1 MLELVH
7 ILSSSS
13 RAANKAKP
21 CARVFPA
28 HELHPQTLPSMCKSR
43 KSTTALQPG
52 SRRSTNTNPNRN
64 MTDSPRPPRT
74 RTLTSSSS
82 NCETSTSDV
91 PITESRSYVFENNEL
106 LEWSKTSSISSRA
119 SLANLKDTLPESPN
133 IYHFSEISAATANF
147 SAPRLSSSSWR
158 CRIRH
163 RDVVVSRRKFRQQ
176 IDLPELSRRLA
187 IICRSHHSSLVK
199 LLGASVSGAVI
210 LLVYEFVPG
219 ASLADCLRNRRN
231 PSFTDLV
238 TWTSR
243 MQIAS
248 DIAHG
253 LDYIHNFSGSDS
265 GSGSGSG
272 FVHNHIKSSSIVITE
287 DDLRAKI
294 CHFGS
299 SDLCGEAVGGAG
311 EESGGR
317 RVRIEGTRGY
327 MAPEFQ
333 VSGVA
338 TTKSDVYAFGVVV
351 LELLSGEEALKFEF
365 NDDGSYKR
373 MSVVD
378 TARVAAGEYGGV
390 RKWVDKRLRDSFP
403 VNVAER
409 MIRVGLDCVGN
420 DPNERPDMGRVSI
433 EVSKLY
439 LESKEWD
446 QKMGT
451 DIDLSVSLA
460 PR

>member
-1 MLELVH
+1 M
-7 ILSSSS
+7 
-13 RAANKAKP
+13 
-21 CARVFPA
+21 
-28 HELHPQTLPSMCKSR
+28 
-43 KSTTALQPG
+43 
-52 SRRSTNTNPNRN
+52 TN
-64 MTDSPRPPRT
+64 SPRPHRT
-74 RTLTSSSS
+74 QTLTSSSS
-82 NCETSTSDV
+82 NYDTSTSEV
-91 PITESRSYVFENNEL
+91 PVTESRSYVFENNNTNTNTNDL

-119 SLANLKDTLPESPN
+119 SLSSLKDTLPESPN

-158 CRIRH
+158 CLIRH
-163 RDVVVSRRKFRQQ
+163 RDVVVSRRNFRRQ

-210 LLVYEFVPG
+210 FLVYEFVPG
-219 ASLADCLRNRRN
+219 ASLSDCLRNRRN
-231 PSFTDLV
+231 PSYTDLV

-287 DDLRAKI
+287 DNLRAKI
-294 CHFGS
+294 CHFGL
-299 SDLCGEAVGGAG
+299 SDLCGEAVAG
-311 EESGGR
+311 DRGESGER

-338 TTKSDVYAFGVVV
+338 TKKTDVYAFGVVV
-351 LELLSGEEALKFEF
+351 LELLSGEEAVKFEF
-365 NDDGSYKR
+365 NDDGSYQR
-373 MSVVD
+373 TSVVD

-390 RKWVDKRLRDSFP
+390 RKWVDRRLRDSFP
-403 VNVAER
+403 LSVAER

-439 LESKEWD
+439 LESKDWD

-451 DIDLSVSLA
+451 DIDLTVSLA

>member
-1 MLELVH
+1 
-7 ILSSSS
+7 
-13 RAANKAKP
+13 
-21 CARVFPA
+21 
-28 HELHPQTLPSMCKSR
+28 MCKSR
-43 KSTTALQPG
+43 KSTDAVQPG
-52 SRRSTNTNPNRN
+52 SRRSSNTNSNRN
-64 MTDSPRPPRT
+64 MNNSPCPHPK

-82 NCETSTSDV
+82 NYETSTSDV
-91 PITESRSYVFENNEL
+91 PITESRSYVFENNND
-106 LEWSKTSSISSRA
+106 WSKASSISSRA
-119 SLANLKDTLPESPN
+119 SLSSLKDTLPESPN

-158 CRIRH
+158 CLIRH
-163 RDVVVSRRKFRQQ
+163 RDVVVSRRNFRQQ
-176 IDLPELSRRLA
+176 MDLPELSRRLA
-187 IICRSHHSSLVK
+187 MICRSHHSSLVK

-210 LLVYEFVPG
+210 FLVYEFVPG
-219 ASLADCLRNRRN
+219 ASIADCLRNRRN

-248 DIAHG
+248 DVAHG

-265 GSGSGSG
+265 GSGSSSG

-287 DDLRAKI
+287 DNLRAKI

-299 SDLCGEAVGGAG
+299 SDLCGEAVDGAG

-338 TTKSDVYAFGVVV
+338 TKKSDVYAFGVVV
-351 LELLSGEEALKFEF
+351 LELLCGEEAVKFEF
-365 NDDGSYKR
+365 NDGGSYKR
-373 MSVVD
+373 TSVVD

-390 RKWVDKRLRDSFP
+390 RKWMDKRLRDSFP